1 MAMITAPSQRVV
13 RRHHRREPHRA
24 RGSTRALLV
33 ALVFALAALACRAP
47 AAPHAQTSARIA
59 SQTVLADELL
69 WQLGPAVRAR
79 VVAVSPLA
87 DDPLYSAVVDQWP
100 ADRPRI
106 AGASEALLA
115 RAPDLVVL
123 ASFNAPETRAFIE
136 AHGVRTLTFDRFAS
150 FDDLRGNLRALARA
164 ADADAEAELLLQQW
178 DTRLAALAA
187 DHSRGRP
194 MLAISWGDGLV
205 AGADTS
211 FDAIARQAG
220 LRNLAAERGLVGH
233 VSLSLEQLVAW
244 DPEVIVLTCEPLP
257 CADAEREF
265 AQRSGVRATQ
275 AARRAG
281 IFAIPAPE
289 LSSIGAGM
297 ISAAERLQARRIA
310 LTEPP

>member
-1 MAMITAPSQRVV
+1 MISDRSIPGFMRV
-13 RRHHRREPHRA
+13 PRA
-24 RGSTRALLV
+24 ARSICSKRALVGALL
-33 ALVFALAALACRAP
+33 ALVAALACPAP
-47 AAPHAQTSARIA
+47 AAPPAQTSARIA

-69 WQLGPAVRAR
+69 WQLGPAVRDR

-87 DDPLYSAVVDQWP
+87 DDPLYSAVAHQWP
-100 ADRPRI
+100 TDRPRI

-136 AHGVRTLTFDRFAS
+136 AHGVRTLVFDRFS
-150 FDDLRGNLRALARA
+150 GFDDLRDNLRALARA
-164 ADADAEAELLLQQW
+164 ADADAEAEQLIREW
-178 DTRLAALAA
+178 DARLAALTA
-187 DHSRGRP
+187 DHPRGRP
-194 MLAISWGDGLV
+194 LLAISWGDGLV

-233 VSLSLEQLVAW
+233 VNLSLEQLVAW

-257 CADAEREF
+257 CREAEREF
-265 AQRSGVRATQ
+265 ARRSGIRATQ
-275 AARRAG
+275 AARHAG
-281 IFAIPAPE
+281 VFAIPAAE
-289 LSSIGAGM
+289 ISSIGAGM

-310 LTEPP
+310 HTDPP